1 MRQLNL
7 PKRQLIEI
15 DGHLLTDHNR
25 SELEITPERIEKAAR
40 MWNGTMRKFVIAD
53 KRTFS
58 FSYDNLPKT
67 TQWVVDGKWTGKDI
81 RDFYNNNPGAF
92 QLKINHGDGEVET
105 YMVMFQNFSMSIVK
119 RGRYDMW
126 QVNCELVEV

>member
-1 MRQLNL
+1 MRQMTL

-25 SELEITPERIEKAAR
+25 GPLDISVERIEKAKR
-40 MWNGTMRKFVIAD
+40 MWDGTMRKFFIAD
-53 KRTFS
+53 KHTFS

-81 RDFYNNNPGAF
+81 RDFYNDNPGNF
-92 QLKINHGDGEVET
+92 PLKVNHGDGEVGE
-105 YMVMFQNFSMSIVK
+105 YDVMFQTFDMSIVK
-119 RGRYDMW
+119 RGTYDMW
-126 QVNCELVEV
+126 QISCELIEV